1 MPASA
6 EGIAEEPLLS
16 RQQAGTLSMNRY
28 VRALLASM
36 AFVVVLLVVH
46 YIHARHFNV
55 NVVLYAALLDVVIAT
70 VIATAVWIGMGHAA
84 EFTGLERTLII
95 VVWLLLGWSFA
106 ISVPTIIDR
115 SLSFYI
121 LEKLDQRGGGIE
133 QARMSDVF
141 TKEYMVEHHLVDIR
155 LTEQMQSGTVVINH
169 GCVLLTEKG
178 RRIAEL
184 SRFYRTHFLP
194 KHRLIMGGYTDVLT
208 DPFRHSQDEVDY
220 TCK

>member
-1 MPASA
+1 MPANA
-6 EGIAEEPLLS
+6 ERAADGMYQSTVVRQVPKS
-16 RQQAGTLSMNRY
+16 RYL
-28 VRALLASM
+28 RAALATV

-46 YIHARHFNV
+46 YIHVRFFNV
-55 NVVLYAALLDVVIAT
+55 NVVLYAALLDALVAT
-70 VIATAVWIGMGHAA
+70 VVTTAGWLRLTYGDG
-84 EFTGLERTLII
+84 FTGLERTLL
-95 VVWLLLGWSFA
+95 VTVWVLLGWSFA

-121 LEKLDQRGGGIE
+121 LEKLEQRGGGIE
-133 QARMSDVF
+133 KSRMDDVF

-155 LTEQMQSGTVVINH
+155 LTEQMQSGTIIIRN

-178 RRIAEL
+178 RHIAEA
-184 SRFYRTHFLP
+184 SRFYRKHFLP

>member
-1 MPASA
+1 MPANA
-6 EGIAEEPLLS
+6 ERAADGMYQSTVVRHVPKS
-16 RQQAGTLSMNRY
+16 RYLRAALATL
-28 VRALLASM
+28 

-46 YIHARHFNV
+46 YIHVRFFNV
-55 NVVLYAALLDVVIAT
+55 NVVLYAALLDAFIAT
-70 VIATAVWIGMGHAA
+70 VVTAAGWLRLTYGDG
-84 EFTGLERTLII
+84 FTGLERTLL
-95 VVWLLLGWSFA
+95 VTVWVLLGWSFA

-121 LEKLDQRGGGIE
+121 LEKLEQRGGGIE
-133 QARMSDVF
+133 KSRMNDVF

-155 LTEQMQSGTVVINH
+155 LTEQMQSGTIVIRN

-178 RRIAEL
+178 RRIAEA
-184 SRFYRTHFLP
+184 SRFYRKHFLP